1 MEISYTVTKAD
12 IRFLNKYAIKKIRNW
27 IDILSSIVFGAIFYI
42 FLEMI
47 PSLPAR
53 SKPTTLAVLGMLLCI
68 LFAFL
73 LSLSQYIKGKRK
85 SNYYYGKLDLKIDKD
100 GIYESSPIK
109 NTFYSWECV
118 LNIYNNKKYIILWL
132 GGLVYVINKS
142 SITGEDPQAFLNAAT
157 NFFEEYKKTALK
169 T

>member
-1 MEISYTVTKAD
+1 MEISYNVTKTD
-12 IRFLNKYAIKKIRNW
+12 IRFLNKYANKKIRNW
-27 IDILSSIVFGAIFYI
+27 IDIFSSIVFGAIFYI

-47 PSLPAR
+47 PSLPTR

-73 LSLSQYIKGKRK
+73 LSLSQYIKAKRK
-85 SNYYYGKLDLKIDKD
+85 NNYYYGKLDLKIDKD

-118 LNIYNNKKYIILWL
+118 ANIYNNKKYIVIWL
-132 GGLVYVINKS
+132 GGLGYAINKS
-142 SITGEDPQAFLNAAT
+142 SITGEDPKVFFNAAI
-157 NFFEEYKKTALK
+157 NFFDEYRKNNIQN
-169 T
+169 